1 MRWVVIDRPI
11 PAPELRRANRR
22 PEQFIPLFPGMHQ
35 EARRVNPVG
44 TLSWF
49 MVLLL
54 PSVQILIEQ
63 G

>member
-1 MRWVVIDRPI
+1 
-11 PAPELRRANRR
+11 
-22 PEQFIPLFPGMHQ
+22 MHQ
-35 EARRVNPVG
+35 EARRLNPVG

-54 PSVQILIEQ
+54 LLLPSVQILIEQ